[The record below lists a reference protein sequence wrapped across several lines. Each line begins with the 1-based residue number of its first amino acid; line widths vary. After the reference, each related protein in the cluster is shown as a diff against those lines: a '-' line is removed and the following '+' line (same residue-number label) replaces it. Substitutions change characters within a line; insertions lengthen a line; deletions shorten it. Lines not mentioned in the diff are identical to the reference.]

1 MFKSNKFGRIFW
13 VDDELEFKSCPLCVD
28 GTGDFDVEDYVSDWT
43 DWEGVDMNELLAI
56 HKVCILNKT
65 QYAGSLSLNDYAH
78 KVTDKKDIVVDTF
91 TEELDVKKYIKSQ
104 DLEGDI
110 STVRDSDY
118 ADKVDTLVDKMG
130 MTNYK
135 FNEQFYNEIVKDS
148 TFSYGKF
155 NEINYPLHLQ
165 QQ

>member
-13 VDDELEFKSCPLCVD
+13 VDDELEFKSCPLNVD
-28 GTGDFDVEDYVSDWT
+28 ETGDFSCDDYVSEWT

-78 KVTDKKDIVVDTF
+78 KITDKKD
-91 TEELDVKKYIKSQ
+91 
-104 DLEGDI
+104 
-110 STVRDSDY
+110 DY
-118 ADKVDTLVDKMG
+118 ADKVDILVDKMG

-135 FNEQFYNEIVKDS
+135 FDEQFYNEIVKDS

>member
-13 VDDELEFKSCPLCVD
+13 VDDELEFKSCPLNVD
-28 GTGDFDVEDYVSDWT
+28 ETGDFSCEDYVSEWT

-65 QYAGSLSLNDYAH
+65 QYAGSLSLNDKAH
-78 KVTDKKDIVVDTF
+78 KITNSDEPVIINLPEGTNLKKRSMQ
-91 TEELDVKKYIKSQ
+91 Y
-104 DLEGDI
+104 
-110 STVRDSDY
+110 DY
-118 ADKVDTLVDKMG
+118 AEKVTNSDDDYAEKVDRLVDNMG
-130 MTNYK
+130 MRKYK
-135 FNEQFYNEIVKDS
+135 WDEQFYNEIVKDS